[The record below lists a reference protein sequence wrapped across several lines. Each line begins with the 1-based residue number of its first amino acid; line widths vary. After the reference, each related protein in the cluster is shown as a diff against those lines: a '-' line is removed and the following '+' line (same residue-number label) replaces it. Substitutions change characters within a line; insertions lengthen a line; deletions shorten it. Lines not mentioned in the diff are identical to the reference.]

1 MSALNDEINKLK
13 RDLET
18 KQDEIDKL
26 KHQLDV
32 RGSIDNM
39 STITEDL
46 DEDSKGMFNNVL
58 TS

>member
-1 MSALNDEINKLK
+1 MSALSEEINKLK
-13 RDLET
+13 RDLDT

-26 KHQLDV
+26 KHQLDI

-46 DEDSKGMFNNVL
+46 DEDNKGMLINV
-58 TS
+58 